1 MGWILQNSLR
11 HQSEFQEV
19 DWILNIVKKK
29 VIFIHTAA
37 ETHKKKN
44 LRIYPWRGVKAN
56 PPVTMLYGK
65 QLSGTKH
72 FYCAKKLFVLG
83 I

>member
-37 ETHKKKN
+37 ETHKKKISEFI
-44 LRIYPWRGVKAN
+44 LEEE
-56 PPVTMLYGK
+56 
-65 QLSGTKH
+65 
-72 FYCAKKLFVLG
+72 
-83 I
+83 